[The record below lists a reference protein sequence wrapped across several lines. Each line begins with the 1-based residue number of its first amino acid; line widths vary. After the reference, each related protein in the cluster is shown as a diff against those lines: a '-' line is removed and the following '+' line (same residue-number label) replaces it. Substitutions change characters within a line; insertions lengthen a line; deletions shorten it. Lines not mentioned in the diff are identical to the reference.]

1 MPFWVFPK
9 MSSHI
14 LRSLEVA
21 ESYTRNAVFTSYSA
35 FAVVGA
41 IKQIAALAKTALN
54 QIRGILPRSLNL
66 PAQEVRQRLLRV
78 HPAHRRRWR
87 LRAWRSG
94 RKLDRKP

>member
-1 MPFWVFPK
+1 

-41 IKQIAALAKTALN
+41 IKQIAALATAALN
-54 QIRGILPRSLNL
+54 QIRGIFSRLLNL
-66 PAQEVRQRLLRV
+66 PKRFVSGYFVYILRTGAGGGSELGAAGASCTV
-78 HPAHRRRWR
+78 SHVFQPCARF
-87 LRAWRSG
+87 
-94 RKLDRKP
+94 